1 MTTTKR
7 ATKGVAGEETVIAQ
21 PVPPDKEGAGAA
33 LFAAIAGLN
42 TAEEVRRF
50 LTDLCT
56 RQEVQDMAERWL
68 LARLL
73 DQDRFSYREISAMTG
88 ASTTT
93 IGRVS
98 RFLAQEPHQGYRLA
112 LDRLEDGAAG
122 HG

>member
-1 MTTTKR
+1 MTTPKK
-7 ATKGVAGEETVIAQ
+7 AIKGVTREDAASAQ
-21 PVPPDKEGAGAA
+21 PAPAGKEGAEEA

-50 LTDLCT
+50 LIDLCT

-112 LDRLEDGAAG
+112 LDRLKDGAAG
-122 HG
+122 PG